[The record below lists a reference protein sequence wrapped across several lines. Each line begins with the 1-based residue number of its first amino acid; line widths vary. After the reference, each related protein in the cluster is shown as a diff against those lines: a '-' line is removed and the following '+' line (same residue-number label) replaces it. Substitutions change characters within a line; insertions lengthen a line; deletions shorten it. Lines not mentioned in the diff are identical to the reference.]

1 MPEYENYSMSYKNK
15 KGHTVQVY
23 RDENATSPRW
33 EDNLGTMVLFHNK
46 YILGDKHNHTLES
59 LNEFLEYNSD
69 GIVAV
74 KVYGYDHG
82 QLTISNKPFSC
93 KWDSGTLGYIFVS
106 KLDAMQAFNEKE
118 WSKELE
124 DKVTKALIQEIET
137 YDQYLEGDIWGYI
150 VLDEDGEEIDSC
162 WGFYGDDI
170 DKNGIADCAN
180 NV

>member
-1 MPEYENYSMSYKNK
+1 
-15 KGHTVQVY
+15 
-23 RDENATSPRW
+23 
-33 EDNLGTMVLFHNK
+33 
-46 YILGDKHNHTLES
+46 
-59 LNEFLEYNSD
+59 
-69 GIVAV
+69 
-74 KVYGYDHG
+74 
-82 QLTISNKPFSC
+82 
-93 KWDSGTLGYIFVS
+93 
-106 KLDAMQAFNEKE
+106 MQAFNEKE

-150 VLDEDGEEIDSC
+150 VFDEDGEEIDSC